1 MKGRIVNYRGGV
13 NTHYSN
19 QMIIMPEEC
28 ESKTDASKLV
38 GKKIYWTTPSGK
50 QIVGKIRKPHGG
62 KGAVLV
68 KFNKGLPGQALGGE
82 VDISAT
88 D

>member
-13 NTHYSN
+13 NTQYTN
-19 QMIIMPEEC
+19 QMIVMATGC
-28 ESKTDASKLV
+28 ESKADASKLA
-38 GKKIYWTTPSGK
+38 GKKVYWTTPSGK
-50 QIVGKIRKPHGG
+50 QIVGKVRKPHGR

-82 VDISAT
+82 VEIS
-88 D
+88 